1 MDLEVLT
8 LDAFLLPNDWSVIGV
23 GTTTAAGVLG
33 TDDEDEVSRR
43 PFYQKMGVV
52 GQKSHAKLSF
62 RKTWFWDIRD
72 AFEVPLGVEKV

>member
-1 MDLEVLT
+1 MAGISMDLEVLT

-43 PFYQKMGVV
+43 
-52 GQKSHAKLSF
+52 
-62 RKTWFWDIRD
+62 RD